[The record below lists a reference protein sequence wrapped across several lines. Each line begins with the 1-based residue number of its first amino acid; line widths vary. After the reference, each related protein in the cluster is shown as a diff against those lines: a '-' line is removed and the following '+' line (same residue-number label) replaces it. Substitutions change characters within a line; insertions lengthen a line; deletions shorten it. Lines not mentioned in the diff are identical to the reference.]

1 MSRPASTEGSRL
13 RLTGEGEAGER
24 GSARGDLYVVL
35 RVRKHDFFERE
46 DNHLTCEISIS
57 FIQAALGVIVEIPL
71 LAGGEEK
78 LKIPAGTQSGEVFR
92 IKGGG
97 VRDMDSRR
105 TGDLYV
111 RVAVRTPD
119 DLSKEQKTLLK
130 QLAEMRGESLE
141 TLDAQTVRRSKP
153 AGR

>member
-1 MSRPASTEGSRL
+1 M
-13 RLTGEGEAGER
+13 
-24 GSARGDLYVVL
+24 
-35 RVRKHDFFERE
+35 
-46 DNHLTCEISIS
+46 
-57 FIQAALGVIVEIPL
+57 EIPL
-71 LAGGEEK
+71 LGGGQEK

-92 IKGGG
+92 IKGAG

-111 RVAVRTPD
+111 RVAVRTPG

-130 QLAEMRGESLE
+130 HLAELRGESLE

-153 AGR
+153 AGRQDGP